1 MAKEPYGTEAY
12 IRLVVLIVV
21 SILALF
27 PVYWMISTA
36 FKPMDEWLVFPPV
49 WLTKNPTLDNLLS
62 IMGFLKGD
70 TMNPAQSG
78 AGPAFFKGLFVSV
91 SATLVSLGAGSMAA
105 YAISRYTKMFGNFL
119 PLFILSARMFPPIAV
134 LIPLIVMYSYV
145 GAIDSFWGLIVAYA
159 GFTVPF
165 SVWMMKSFI
174 DDVPREIEEAAIM
187 EGMGNFE
194 VFYKV
199 TLPITKTGLFV
210 TALFIFILNWSEF
223 LIAVSTTYDRVQ
235 TAPIFLA
242 TLFSSVAG
250 TLYGPQAAM
259 GLLIIIPTVIFGYLI
274 QEHLARGFTFGALK
288 R

>member
-1 MAKEPYGTEAY
+1 MDKKRYTVNDY
-12 IRLVVLIVV
+12 IRMIILIIVA
-21 SILALF
+21 IFALF

-36 FKPMDEWLVFPPV
+36 FKPLDEWTMFPPV
-49 WLTKNPTLDNLLS
+49 WLTKSPTLDNFFSILGLLEGS
-62 IMGFLKGD
+62 VL
-70 TMNPAQSG
+70 NPAQS
-78 AGPAFFKGLFVSV
+78 AAIPAFLKGFFVSV
-91 SATLVSLGAGSMAA
+91 SATFISIGAGSMAA
-105 YAISRYTKMFGNFL
+105 YAISRYKKMFGNFL

-159 GFTVPF
+159 GFTLPF

-174 DDVPREIEEAAIM
+174 DEVPREIEEAAIM

-199 TLPITKTGLFV
+199 TLPITKTGLYV

-223 LIAVSTTYDRVQ
+223 IVAVSTTYDRVQ
-235 TAPIFLA
+235 TAPVFLA
-242 TLFSSVAG
+242 TLFSAVAG